1 MTLLIPIAILW
12 FAASCFAGRVIGKW
26 IKHNTG

>member
-1 MTLLIPIAILW
+1 MTFIILVAILW
-12 FAASCFAGRVIGKW
+12 LTASVFAGRVIGKW